1 MSSAQ
6 RTTPRRT
13 RTALAWAGFTAAV
26 IVVAIVGGLLAQSA
40 AWSERGALDPESAG
54 PDGARAVV
62 RVLETEGIEVRVA
75 RDRAAAEAALADS
88 DATLALPD
96 VPGLSDAAVRAL
108 SEGAGEV
115 VLLEPRSRTLRL
127 LLPGSA
133 PAGAFADEE
142 VSPACS
148 FPPARRAGD
157 IVAGELFAPATDGEA
172 CYRADDAYALVTS
185 TQDGRTVTAVDGRT
199 LLANDGVDRA
209 GNAAL
214 ALALLGARPTLVWYV
229 PSPADADGAAPTLG
243 ELTPPWVTPAI
254 VLLLLAGAA
263 AALWRGRRFGPL
275 VAETLPVTVRGS
287 ETTAG
292 RARLY
297 ARARDTAH
305 TAEQLRSAALARLRR
320 ILSLGAHAS
329 AAAVADAASA
339 RLSADPAPVRRLL
352 LDAAPATDRELV
364 EFSDRLHDL
373 EAAVAAAVRPEGTT
387 R

>member
-1 MSSAQ
+1 MSAAQ
-6 RTTPRRT
+6 RTAPRRT
-13 RTALAWAGFTAAV
+13 RVLAWAGFVAAV
-26 IVVAIVGGLLAQSA
+26 IVVAIAGGLLAQSA
-40 AWSERGALDPESAG
+40 AWSERGVLDPESAG

-62 RVLETEGIEVRVA
+62 RVLEAEGIEVRVA
-75 RDRAAAEAALADS
+75 RDRAAAAAALAGS

-96 VPGLSDAAVRAL
+96 APGLSDAAVRELVA
-108 SEGAGEV
+108 GAGDV

-127 LLPGSA
+127 LLPGST

-142 VSPACS
+142 VSPACG

-157 IVAGELFAPATDGEA
+157 IVAGELFAPATDGQA
-172 CYRADDAYALVTS
+172 CYRVDDGYALVTA
-185 TQDGRTVTAVDGRT
+185 TQDGRSVTAVDGRT

-254 VLLLLAGAA
+254 VLLLVAGAA

-320 ILSLGAHAS
+320 ILSLGPHA
-329 AAAVADAASA
+329 APAAVADAAAA
-339 RLSADPAPVRRLL
+339 RLSEDPAAVRRLL
-352 LDAAPATDRELV
+352 LADAPATDRELV
-364 EFSDRLHDL
+364 DFSDRLHDL
-373 EAAVAAAVRPEGTT
+373 EAAVAAAARPEGTT